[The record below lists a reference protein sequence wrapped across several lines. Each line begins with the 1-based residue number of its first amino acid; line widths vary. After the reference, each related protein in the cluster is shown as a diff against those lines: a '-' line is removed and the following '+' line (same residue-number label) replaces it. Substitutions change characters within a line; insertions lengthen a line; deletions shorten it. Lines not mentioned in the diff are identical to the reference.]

1 VGSNPSGPT
10 SKSFLTNKGYLYLII
25 MFPKVNPRQMKKM
38 MRQLGME
45 MEELESEEVIIKL
58 KDGQIIISKPAVNV
72 VKAQNQKTYQI
83 TGEEKFEQAIAK
95 EDIKLVAEQADV
107 SEEEALETLQNTGG
121 DLAKAIM
128 QFKEDEN

>member
-1 VGSNPSGPT
+1 M
-10 SKSFLTNKGYLYLII
+10 YLII